1 MRDVVLATF
10 GLALLAVAGRLL
22 YRLRERR
29 LVLVAAALAAALAG
43 LAAAH
48 RIEDRINGGRYL
60 GIDRGVDALLKI
72 APADQRIA
80 LAGDWSVAGL
90 SPVWPAFGTRIDNDV
105 QFVGEFR
112 RGFLTPY
119 RTAARFQAALR
130 RGRYDVLVV
139 GRGFF
144 PPQSTPEQEL
154 GDAGR
159 LAHGRAEPAPA
170 RARPVHP
177 ALGAS

>member
-1 MRDVVLATF
+1 M
-10 GLALLAVAGRLL
+10 
-22 YRLRERR
+22 
-29 LVLVAAALAAALAG
+29 AAALAAALVG

-60 GIDRGVDALLKI
+60 GIDRAVDGLLRI
-72 APADQRIA
+72 APAGQRIA

-105 QFVGEFR
+105 EFVGEFK

-119 RTAARFQAALR
+119 PTAARFQDALR
-130 RGRYDVLVV
+130 RGRFDVLVV

-144 PPQSTPEQEL
+144 PPQSTREQEWAMQGGWRTVAL
-154 GDAGR
+154 SPR
-159 LAHGRAEPAPA
+159 LRVLVPPAA
-170 RARPVHP
+170 R
-177 ALGAS
+177 